1 MQSTVVPTRRRR
13 SLENGDVASLLARS
27 ALKTLNG
34 SIDPPPRPKSSPGER
49 PARRRRQKSPINSG
63 DEQYPDV
70 VAETSE
76 GEDGMN
82 IEEIGGNGT
91 SVGISI
97 DHENVTKSDF
107 KKNLDLASS
116 TTATEKPEVDV
127 STLIL
132 RNPRP
137 TRPLPASKVRRMAP
151 GSTPSSINNPHNPVA
166 PVANPSMLPVQA
178 QVARG
183 GAAATQRRLYVILE
197 QACLEAYR
205 ISGGGSKGRNGREG
219 EVKYTLLNCD
229 DHQGILAKTG
239 RDIADAR
246 PDITH
251 QCLLTLLDSPLNKAG
266 LLQVYIHTAKGVLI
280 EVNPHVRIP
289 RTFKRFSGLMV
300 QLLHKLYIRGV
311 NGPEKLLKV
320 IKNPI
325 TDHLPPNTTKITL
338 SGDAPTKRLSKYL
351 PTLPPTHNV
360 AVFVGAMAR
369 GKDDFADAYVDEK
382 ISISDYPLSASVA
395 CGKFCCALE
404 ELWDIV

>member
-1 MQSTVVPTRRRR
+1 MIPARRRR
-13 SLENGDVASLLARS
+13 HSGSLDRDHAIKLSTA
-27 ALKTLNG
+27 AG
-34 SIDPPPRPKSSPGER
+34 SHRNAGLEPPPRPKSSPVER
-49 PARRRRQKSPINSG
+49 PHQRRRQKSPQHSS
-63 DEQYPDV
+63 DSEQ
-70 VAETSE
+70 ETI
-76 GEDGMN
+76 MQ
-82 IEEIGGNGT
+82 
-91 SVGISI
+91 
-97 DHENVTKSDF
+97 
-107 KKNLDLASS
+107 
-116 TTATEKPEVDV
+116 VDV
-127 STLIL
+127 ADSADSQDEAGDSGADSGPVTSFNHTTTID
-132 RNPRP
+132 RP
-137 TRPLPASKVRRMAP
+137 TKPLPAPKSRKMAAP
-151 GSTPSSINNPHNPVA
+151 APNPHNPVKLL
-166 PVANPSMLPVQA
+166 ANPAMLPVQA

-183 GAAATQRRLYVILE
+183 GVASSNRKLYVILE

-205 ISGGGSKGRNGREG
+205 ISSGGKGRNGKEG
-219 EVKYTLLNCD
+219 EFKYTLLNCD

-300 QLLHKLYIRGV
+300 QLLHKLSIRGV

-320 IKNPI
+320 IKNPVV
-325 TDHLPPNTTKITL
+325 DHLPPNTIKITL
-338 SGDAPTKRLSKYL
+338 SGDAPTQRLSRYL
-351 PTLPPTHNV
+351 PTVPSTHNI

-382 ISISDYPLSASVA
+382 IGISDYPLSASVA

-404 ELWDIV
+404 EFWDVL

>member
-1 MQSTVVPTRRRR
+1 
-13 SLENGDVASLLARS
+13 
-27 ALKTLNG
+27 
-34 SIDPPPRPKSSPGER
+34 
-49 PARRRRQKSPINSG
+49 
-63 DEQYPDV
+63 
-70 VAETSE
+70 
-76 GEDGMN
+76 
-82 IEEIGGNGT
+82 
-91 SVGISI
+91 
-97 DHENVTKSDF
+97 
-107 KKNLDLASS
+107 
-116 TTATEKPEVDV
+116 
-127 STLIL
+127 
-132 RNPRP
+132 
-137 TRPLPASKVRRMAP
+137 
-151 GSTPSSINNPHNPVA
+151 
-166 PVANPSMLPVQA
+166 MLPVQA
-178 QVARG
+178 HVPRG

-205 ISGGGSKGRNGREG
+205 ISGNKAGKNGREG

-300 QLLHKLYIRGV
+300 QLLHKLSIRGV

-320 IKNPI
+320 VKNPV
-325 TDHLPPNTTKITL
+325 TDHLPPNTLKLTL
-338 SGDAPTKRLSKYL
+338 SGDAPTQRLSKYL
-351 PTLPPTHNV
+351 PTLPATHNI

-369 GKDDFADAYVDEK
+369 GRDDFADAYVDEK
-382 ISISDYPLSASVA
+382 ISISDYSLSASVA

-404 ELWDIV
+404 ELWDVV